1 MPHHRR
7 RCSRTNRKELI
18 HGVELGPSRDF
29 GEETSNEC
37 NQPSPLSRCCRQD
50 DFGNAPAGAI
60 SGQGDAD
67 DSGRG
72 GPHMPEDYVGLSYEV
87 QQLVDL
93 PFPKP
98 LRAWAERNNRDIPA
112 RQLSNMAMV
121 AAATRGR
128 LRAWCGIETWV
139 RRIDRIG
146 HRLCL
151 PPPWKKP

>member
-1 MPHHRR
+1 MNAINRR
-7 RCSRTNRKELI
+7 HFLAAAARTISATRLRAQSAAKVTLTI
-18 HGVELGPSRDF
+18 
-29 GEETSNEC
+29 
-37 NQPSPLSRCCRQD
+37 
-50 DFGNAPAGAI
+50 PAE
-60 SGQGDAD
+60 AD
-67 DSGRG
+67 

-98 LRAWAERNNRDIPA
+98 LRASAERNNRDIPA